1 MKHLRIILTAGFAM
15 FSMFFGAGNLV
26 FPLNLG
32 KVAGDHYLIAFAG
45 LFITAVIVP
54 FCGLLAM
61 ILFAGDR
68 KAFFAPLGPKPAFLL
83 TFLML
88 LLIGPFGAIPRCI
101 TVAYGSVK
109 VAFPEFPFAL
119 YCFLFCAI
127 IALLIWNKSRVVEII
142 GVYLTPWKLGGI
154 VILILAG
161 LFTGSQPLATSQSYS
176 ENFVQGTLLGY
187 HTMDLIAAFFF
198 SATIVSYLHDHLTK
212 QDTPH
217 ILTKLSL
224 ISSSIGA
231 GILAVAYT
239 GFVIMGARHSI
250 QFADVRA
257 EELLTVIS
265 GYSLG
270 SVSTIVVSLTLTVA
284 CLATATILSE
294 LCVDFLSTDVT
305 KGRLTY
311 TQSLFITSSI
321 TFAIALLGFAQISH
335 FLGSILAYTYP
346 ALIAFTLASIFDK
359 LSNRQTAG
367 KVFWAVIVIFAG
379 YALLCFIAPDVKLC

>member
-32 KVAGDHYLIAFAG
+32 KTAGDHYLIAFAG

-68 KAFFAPLGPKPAFLL
+68 KAFFAPLGKKPAFLL
-83 TFLML
+83 SFLML

-109 VAFPEFPFAL
+109 VAFPSFPLAL
-119 YCFLFCAI
+119 YCFLFCAV

-142 GVYLTPWKLGGI
+142 GIYLTPWKLSGI
-154 VILILAG
+154 ITLILAG
-161 LFTGSQPLATSQSYS
+161 LFTGTTPLATHQSFS
-176 ENFVQGTLLGY
+176 TNFVQGTLLGY

-198 SATIVSYLHDHLTK
+198 SATIVAYLHEHLTK
-212 QDTPH
+212 QDNAQ

-224 ISSSIGA
+224 IASFIGA
-231 GILAVAYT
+231 GILAIAYT
-239 GFVIMGARHSI
+239 GFVIMGARHSVL
-250 QFADVRA
+250 FANVRS

-270 SVSTIVVSLTLTVA
+270 SASTIVVSLTLTVA

-294 LCVDFLSTDVT
+294 LFVEFLSSDVT
-305 KGRLTY
+305 KGRITY
-311 TQSLFITSSI
+311 SQSLFITSII
-321 TFAIALLGFAQISH
+321 TFSVALLGFAQISS
-335 FLGSILAYTYP
+335 FLGDILAYVYP
-346 ALIAFTLASIFDK
+346 ALIAFTIASIFDK
-359 LSNRQTAG
+359 LTNKQTAG
-367 KVFWAVIVIFAG
+367 VVFWGTITILAG
-379 YALLCFIAPDVKLC
+379 YALICLIVPCAKLY